1 MPNVYFN
8 NFDSYAEQNLIE
20 DLVTESL
27 SIYGHTVYYLPRAI
41 IKRDEIWSEDSLSY
55 YRDAFE
61 FDMYIKSYDSYGGD
75 GTFLSKF
82 NLEVRDQVTFTVSR
96 RMFGNEIA
104 TQRPDIQRPRE
115 GDLVYSTMMKRIFVI
130 KYVSSTAIYYQMGDL
145 QTWDVVCEVWEYS
158 NERFETGVDEVDY
171 IETKYSTANVY
182 SNTAYEA
189 AMLDVYAQNQEFQEA
204 GVSVIDWTSVDP
216 FSEGS
221 V

>member
-1 MPNVYFN
+1 MPSVYFN
-8 NFDSYAEQNLIE
+8 NFDSYSEQNLIE

-27 SIYGHTVYYLPRAI
+27 SIYGHTVYYLPRSI

-61 FDMYIKSYDSYGGD
+61 FDMYIKSYDSYEGD

-82 NLEVRDQVTFTVSR
+82 NLEIRDQVTFTVSR

-158 NERFETGVDEVDY
+158 NERFETGVDEIDY

-182 SNTAYEA
+182 ANNAYEA

-204 GVSVIDWTSVDP
+204 GTSVIDWSTVDP

>member
-1 MPNVYFN
+1 MPNLFFN
-8 NFDSYAEQNLIE
+8 NFNSYSEQSLID
-20 DLVTESL
+20 DLVAESL
-27 SIYGHTVYYLPRAI
+27 SIYGHTVYYLPREI
-41 IKRDEIWSEDSLSY
+41 IKKDEIWSEDSLSLY
-55 YRDAFE
+55 KTAFE
-61 FDMYIKSYDSYGGD
+61 FDMYIKSYDSYEGD

-82 NLEVRDQVTFTVSR
+82 NLEVRDQVTFTVAR
-96 RMFGNEIA
+96 RVFGDEIA

-158 NERFETGVDEVDY
+158 NERFETGVDEIDS
-171 IETKYSTANVY
+171 IETKYTVSNVY

-189 AMLDVYAQNQEFQEA
+189 AMLDVFAQNQEFQEA
-204 GVSVIDWTSVDP
+204 GVSVLDWSTVDP

>member
-1 MPNVYFN
+1 MPNLFFN
-8 NFDSYAEQNLIE
+8 NFNSYSEQSLID
-20 DLVTESL
+20 DLVAESL
-27 SIYGHTVYYLPRAI
+27 SIYGHTVYYLPREI
-41 IKRDEIWSEDSLSY
+41 IKKDEIWSEDSLSLY
-55 YRDAFE
+55 KTAFE
-61 FDMYIKSYDSYGGD
+61 FDMYIKSYDSYEGD

-82 NLEVRDQVTFTVSR
+82 NLEVRDQVTFTVAR
-96 RMFGNEIA
+96 RVFGNEIA

-158 NERFETGVDEVDY
+158 NERFETGVDEIDS
-171 IETKYSTANVY
+171 IETKYTVSNVY

-189 AMLDVYAQNQEFQEA
+189 AMLDVFAQNQEFQEA
-204 GVSVIDWTSVDP
+204 GVSVLDWSTVDP

>member
-61 FDMYIKSYDSYGGD
+61 FDMYIKSYDSYEGD

-82 NLEVRDQVTFTVSR
+82 NLEIRDQVTFTVSR

-158 NERFETGVDEVDY
+158 NERFETGVDEIDY
-171 IETKYSTANVY
+171 IETKYSVANVY

-189 AMLDVYAQNQEFQEA
+189 AMLDVFAQNQEFQEA
-204 GVSVIDWTSVDP
+204 GASVIDWTSVDP